1 MEGMHRDIAA
11 RIDAVEA
18 ALGER
23 LHLSGPLKAKL
34 AGARGRLPRAALA
47 QAREL
52 LAARAMLDNPA
63 TARHLDAGR
72 IRDTCA
78 MLERHLAA
86 VPEGKYR
93 RRARSAMIG
102 GAALRVLAVLAAFL
116 AFVAWRGLA

>member
-1 MEGMHRDIAA
+1 MDGMHRDVAA

-23 LHLSGPLKAKL
+23 LHLSGSLEAKL

-52 LAARAMLDNPA
+52 STARAMLANPA
-63 TARHLDAGR
+63 TARNLDAGR
-72 IRDTCA
+72 VVETCA

-86 VPEGKYR
+86 IPEGKYR
-93 RRARSAMIG
+93 RRARSGLIG
-102 GAALRVLAVLAAFL
+102 LVALRLLIVFGLVLAVLA
-116 AFVAWRGLA
+116 WRGLT